1 MKPTGRAL
9 NGDLV
14 ELPAAVSGEQYLPQ
28 ASKCCVLGFH
38 QQSPTV
44 LATACLAKAPL
55 RDTLPSPCCLLDG
68 FLTCLLAFLL
78 RSSALFLCTPR
89 GPQDGFEACSLACLL
104 TEMKDRHRARARL
117 GLEL

>member
-55 RDTLPSPCCLLDG
+55 RDTLPSG
-68 FLTCLLAFLL
+68 V
-78 RSSALFLCTPR
+78 
-89 GPQDGFEACSLACLL
+89 
-104 TEMKDRHRARARL
+104 RL
-117 GLEL
+117 GFWLRVRFLA